1 MQMQRH
7 GRTKS
12 IPGANV
18 QSCIERFGFTMDALL
33 GNSCVGQTIDDIN
46 VKADSPANII
56 DALWLLWNC

>member
-18 QSCIERFGFTMDALL
+18 QSCIERYGFTMDALL
-33 GNSCVGQTIDDIN
+33 GNSCVGQTID
-46 VKADSPANII
+46 ADSPANII
-56 DALWLLWNC
+56 DAL

>member
-1 MQMQRH
+1 M
-7 GRTKS
+7 
-12 IPGANV
+12 IE
-18 QSCIERFGFTMDALL
+18 QSLSQVPMFSHVSSVVVGFTIDALL